1 MGDVSGNYTGQD
13 GQQQELRPTFMGP
26 GNGDPYRRLLT
37 GMARMREMVN
47 ELLEAVQNPIEPS
60 DSEEASDGDDE
71 EEQEDENNTAA
82 NNGNSEEPSAKRFK
96 NSTS

>member
-1 MGDVSGNYTGQD
+1 MDVSGNYTGQD
-13 GQQQELRPTFMGP
+13 GQQQELRATFLGP

-47 ELLEAVQNPIEPS
+47 ELLEAVQNPIEAS
-60 DSEEASDGDDE
+60 DSEEEEEASDE
-71 EEQEDENNTAA
+71 EEEEEENNTAA

-96 NSTS
+96 NST